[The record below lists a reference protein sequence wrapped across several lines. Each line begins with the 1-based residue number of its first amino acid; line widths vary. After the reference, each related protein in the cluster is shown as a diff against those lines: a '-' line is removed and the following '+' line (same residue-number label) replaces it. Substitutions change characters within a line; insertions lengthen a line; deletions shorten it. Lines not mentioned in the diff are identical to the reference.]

1 MPKWAKNR
9 LVLGL
14 AVFFAAMSA
23 WEFGLK
29 PQYRPMYERG
39 IVLYH
44 DGRYEPALREFERAY
59 QVEPN
64 AVEVIV
70 MMGWSNLKLR
80 RYEEARFYFQR
91 AERIDPRN
99 DEARLGRAIVA
110 WHGGQRLDVKQIER
124 LAVRY
129 ADDAEV
135 QALLVAARRQQS
147 QGSGGGG
154 RER

>member
-1 MPKWAKNR
+1 MPKWATNR

-14 AVFFAAMSA
+14 AVFFAAMA
-23 WEFGLK
+23 MWEFRLK

-59 QVEPN
+59 QVAPN

-80 RYEEARFYFQR
+80 RYEEARFFFQR

-99 DEARLGRAIVA
+99 DEARLGAAFVA
-110 WHGGQRLDVKQIER
+110 WHGGQRLDVKQVEK
-124 LAVRY
+124 LAVRH
-129 ADDAEV
+129 ADDADV
-135 QALLVAARRQQS
+135 QALVAAARKQQR
-147 QGSGGGG
+147 GGN
-154 RER
+154 